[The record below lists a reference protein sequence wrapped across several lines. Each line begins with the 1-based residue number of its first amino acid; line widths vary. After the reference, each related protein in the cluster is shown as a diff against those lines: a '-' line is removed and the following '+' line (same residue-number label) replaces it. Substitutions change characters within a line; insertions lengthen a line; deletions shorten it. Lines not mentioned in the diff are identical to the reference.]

1 MCQLGWWFQNN
12 RTALH
17 LAAMKGDDAI
27 TKALEKAKLD
37 VQALLEAG
45 LDVKGVQGAEARPDL
60 LGAQDKDGR
69 TALHLAAATGHRE
82 PIKALIDAAA
92 DTSVKDNE
100 GLTPLALADKC
111 KQHEA
116 LKLLCSLRAH
126 GALIVAARK
135 ACADDVCSI
144 LSEHHERKHDVDE
157 VDKHDRTALH
167 YAAEKR
173 DTQQKKDVEKRTR
186 PLSDEQLEIVKALVK
201 AKATVNLLD
210 SVRLLLAAVLSCMT
224 FGVTSFMGVKP
235 GSPLSS

>member
-1 MCQLGWWFQNN
+1 MWSVCHLDWCFQNK

-17 LAAMKGDDAI
+17 LAALKGDDTI
-27 TKALEKAKLD
+27 TKALENAKLD
-37 VQALLEAG
+37 VQAL
-45 LDVKGVQGAEARPDL
+45 VEARPEL
-60 LGAQDKDGR
+60 LGAKDKDGR

-126 GALIVAARK
+126 GALIVAARQ

-144 LSEHHERKHDVDE
+144 LKRKHDVDE
-157 VDKHDRTALH
+157 VDKHGRTALH

-173 DTQQKKDVEKRTR
+173 DTELKMDVEKRNR
-186 PLSDEQLEIVKALVK
+186 CLSAEQLEIVKALVK
-201 AKATVNLLD
+201 AKANVNLLD
-210 SVRLLLAAVLSCMT
+210 SVRLILAAVLYCMR
-224 FGVTSFMGVKP
+224 FGVTSFMGVMP
-235 GSPLSS
+235 GP